1 MITSVASVSG
11 KDVTVASADH
21 IGDAMSKRTLGLSIL
36 CGWLVASGAAQAHH
50 SLAGVYD
57 IRKEGEV
64 SGVLTKVA
72 FTNPHGAMHLSVKN
86 ADGTSTEWTMTTG
99 SANTLAN
106 LGFGTG
112 GPNTVKAGDEVTIK
126 RFVRHRQRIE
136 LQAANPDFESIWVG
150 PKDTLTIEGVMVGL
164 LRST

>member
-1 MITSVASVSG
+1 MIRSVASVSG
-11 KDVTVASADH
+11 KDVTAAAADH
-21 IGDAMSKRTLGLSIL
+21 TGDARMSKRTLGLSIL
-36 CGWLVASGAAQAHH
+36 CGWLIASGAAQAHH

-72 FTNPHGAMHLSVKN
+72 FTNPHGAMHLTVKN
-86 ADGTSTEWTMTTG
+86 ADGTITEWTMTTG

-126 RFVRHRQRIE
+126 YFPARNGAALGFIRSITLADHREIQI
-136 LQAANPDFESIWVG
+136 SSG
-150 PKDTLTIEGVMVGL
+150 S
-164 LRST
+164 STD